1 MNKQYENIILENLD
15 DGIFQISINRP
26 KQLNALSQ
34 ETVAELGSAI
44 QTIGDDT
51 TARVLLITGVG
62 DKAFIAG
69 ADISQ
74 FTDLSSLQAREL
86 GLAGQN
92 ICNAL
97 ERLPIPVVAMVNG
110 YALGGGCEV
119 ALACDWIIASENAS
133 FGQPEINLGIMPGF
147 GGTQRLMRQVGKSLA
162 MELCMTG
169 RMLDAQEAQR
179 IALVNQVHPADELK
193 LAALELAKTLSQKAP
208 IALKFIK
215 QAIHD
220 GQSMTLAHACQME
233 AELFGLCFSSEDQD
247 EGVAAFLEKRKA
259 EFKGL

>member
-1 MNKQYENIILENLD
+1 MSNQFENIILEDLD
-15 DGIFQISINRP
+15 DGIFRISINRP

-44 QTIGDDT
+44 QAIGDDT
-51 TARVLLITGVG
+51 SARVLLITGVG

-97 ERLPIPVVAMVNG
+97 EHLSIPVVAVVSG

-162 MELCMTG
+162 IELCMTG

-179 IALVNQVHPADELK
+179 IALVNQVYPADELQP
-193 LAALELAKTLSQKAP
+193 AALELAKTLSQKAP

-233 AELFGLCFSSEDQD
+233 AELFGLCFSSEDQE
-247 EGVAAFLEKRKA
+247 EGVAAFLEKRRA
-259 EFKGL
+259 EFKGV